1 MIHLWGMSW
10 PFWFQ
15 LIIMFEEQDLNQ
27 NPTTKEVPEPE
38 GTLSYT
44 DLRRYLSATSRKKGL
59 NVSLLFTR
67 LGWKNEREA
76 EKQMSARMSLC
87 SEHSLT
93 AASVPEYVGESNSTL
108 SPGFTSISNTC
119 QNKRRNTSLD
129 RTPWGPT
136 QWLRDWTPYS
146 AGQFKSPPIS
156 RK

>member
-1 MIHLWGMSW
+1 MRYVLTVLISTHHYVWGAGSQSKPDDQRGSRAWGYRFIHG
-10 PFWFQ
+10 PQ
-15 LIIMFEEQDLNQ
+15 KVPVCYI
-27 NPTTKEVPEPE
+27 KE
-38 GTLSYT
+38 
-44 DLRRYLSATSRKKGL
+44 KGL

-146 AGQFKSPPIS
+146 AGQFKSPPIL